1 MISTLTLYLV
11 FLLLLGPVFHNVG
24 AVPDQVPHQPLIV
37 PNTVTITWAL
47 KPTEFS
53 VFLMVSSRRIVLNNF
68 TQLRLWCTSVLKRC
82 FTFNEITLIE
92 AVKSN
97 NAVIGSS
104 QNMKQR
110 IFILLLLLLSGNVQP
125 NPGPALNNISTPDEF
140 KARSGLG
147 LIHINIRSLL
157 PKLDA
162 VQIWIQSTNA
172 DILILSETWLSKAV
186 PDKDIAIDGYNVFR
200 CDRP

>member
-1 MISTLTLYLV
+1 
-11 FLLLLGPVFHNVG
+11 
-24 AVPDQVPHQPLIV
+24 
-37 PNTVTITWAL
+37 
-47 KPTEFS
+47 
-53 VFLMVSSRRIVLNNF
+53 
-68 TQLRLWCTSVLKRC
+68 
-82 FTFNEITLIE
+82 
-92 AVKSN
+92 
-97 NAVIGSS
+97 
-104 QNMKQR
+104 MKQR
-110 IFILLLLLLSGNVQP
+110 IFILLVLLLSGNVQP

-172 DILILSETWLSKAV
+172 DILILSETRLSKAV

-200 CDRP
+200 CDRPRKGGGVAIYIKSKFHVTQLSSLSIPKQFELLALKLEFSHGQSLTVIGCYRPPSASPEALTSLASSVTGFNSSELLLIGDLNLDWLTTSSENLKLSVIH